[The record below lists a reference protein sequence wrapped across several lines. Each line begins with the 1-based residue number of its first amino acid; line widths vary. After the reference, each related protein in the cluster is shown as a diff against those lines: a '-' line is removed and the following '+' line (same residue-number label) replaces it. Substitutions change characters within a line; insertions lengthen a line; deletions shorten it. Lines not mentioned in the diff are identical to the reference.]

1 MFSMKRLLKYL
12 IVLLIILVC
21 VYLFWAWLQYKWAN
35 VIKQTT
41 ASIMTELQKVET
53 LETVKKNFTET
64 IEGEQQ
70 LAKLLPDIGVD
81 QIIGSALFKDKM
93 VLNVQGEVTAGY
105 IIKDLDTWAIQI
117 SRDGTVTMVLWE
129 PTILWVH
136 LTSTMESTRLGIVSP
151 QDIAMETKL
160 REKASDMMIQE
171 ALSGNILQIAKNNAQ
186 SLLQTLF
193 LQARIQIKEVII
205 K

>member
-1 MFSMKRLLKYL
+1 
-12 IVLLIILVC
+12 
-21 VYLFWAWLQYKWAN
+21 
-35 VIKQTT
+35 
-41 ASIMTELQKVET
+41 
-53 LETVKKNFTET
+53 
-64 IEGEQQ
+64 
-70 LAKLLPDIGVD
+70 
-81 QIIGSALFKDKM
+81 
-93 VLNVQGEVTAGY
+93 
-105 IIKDLDTWAIQI
+105 
-117 SRDGTVTMVLWE
+117 
-129 PTILWVH
+129 
-136 LTSTMESTRLGIVSP
+136 MESTRLGIVSP